1 MTLKQCVCRSAAM
14 AAAAAAAAVLLLTG
28 CAQVK
33 LGAVN
38 PSVENIQAAKASG
51 MPPVAVGT
59 FVLADGVPRSVD
71 EAVSIRSNR
80 FFSPY
85 DSSFAKYLQETLAA
99 ELRAAGLLDANAA
112 TRISGQ
118 LTRSEVEAGTSSG
131 TASVGAWFVVYR
143 NDAVIYRKQLVE
155 RDSWPSSFVGAVAIP
170 DAANHYAALYR
181 RLVARLLTDEDFR
194 KAMKP

>member
-14 AAAAAAAAVLLLTG
+14 AAAAAVLVLTG

-33 LGAVN
+33 LGAAN
-38 PSVENIQAAKASG
+38 PSIENIQAAKASG

-59 FVLADGVPRSVD
+59 FVLAEGVPRSVD

-131 TASVGAWFVVYR
+131 TASLGAWFVVYR

-155 RDSWPSSFVGAVAIP
+155 QDSWPSSFVGAVAIP

>member
-1 MTLKQCVCRSAAM
+1 MTLKQCVCGSAAL
-14 AAAAAAAAVLLLTG
+14 AAAAAVLLITG

-38 PSVENIQAAKASG
+38 PSIENIQAAKASG

-59 FVLADGVPRSVD
+59 FVLAEGVPRSVD

-85 DSSFAKYLQETLAA
+85 DSSFTKYLQETLAA

-112 TRISGQ
+112 TRITGQ

-131 TASVGAWFVVYR
+131 TASLGAWFVVHR
-143 NDAVIYRKQLVE
+143 SDVVVYRKQLVE
-155 RDSWPSSFVGAVAIP
+155 QDTWPSSFVGAVAIP

-181 RLVARLLTDEDFR
+181 RLVAHLLTDEDFR